1 MSYRRVTKDMKIKIY
16 TKTGDD
22 GTTGLVGGTRVKKSE
37 ARLDTYG
44 TVDELNTWIGLIRSM
59 TADNKLIELLIAVQ
73 NILFTIGSK
82 LATDEK
88 GKPVTDGLRVE
99 NSDILKLEEAID
111 SYEEELVPLRNF
123 ILPGGSQVVSYCHI
137 ARTVCR
143 RAERLIV
150 RLSQTIEVDK
160 MILQYINRLSD
171 YLFVLS
177 RKIAHDNGIGES
189 EWNHK

>member
-1 MSYRRVTKDMKIKIY
+1 MKIKIY

-37 ARLDTYG
+37 LRLETYG
-44 TVDELNTWIGLIRSM
+44 TVDELNAWIGLIRSM
-59 TADNKLIELLIAVQ
+59 TADNKLIELLVSVQ

-88 GKPVTDGLRVE
+88 GKPVTEKLRVE
-99 NSDILKLEEAID
+99 SSDILKLEEAID
-111 SYEEELVPLRNF
+111 SYEEELLPLRNF

-143 RAERLIV
+143 RAERRIV
-150 RLSQTIEVDK
+150 QLSQTIEVDF

-177 RKIAHDNGIGES
+177 RKLAHDTDTGELNWS
-189 EWNHK
+189 HK